1 MRRISHGPPC
11 PALDEIP
18 SCDWWDTLDLTD
30 QIEWQLSRT
39 LCLLAEIRVQLRTP
53 EARPLH
59 WMQPSID
66 RAFHDT
72 DRILEKLERG
82 AYS

>member
-1 MRRISHGPPC
+1 MATQPH
-11 PALDEIP
+11 
-18 SCDWWDTLDLTD
+18 
-30 QIEWQLSRT
+30 

-53 EARPLH
+53 EARPLR

-72 DRILEKLERG
+72 DRILEKLDSG